1 MNKNLI
7 IYALMMIITAGIAF
21 ALPCSWAGTV
31 TVNGNAANGSIL
43 VPYDNATMAQ
53 ADNYTNPSYMS
64 NPPQGFYTLD
74 VESVST
80 YEIGRAH
87 V

>member
-31 TVNGNAANGSIL
+31 TVNGNA
-43 VPYDNATMAQ
+43 
-53 ADNYTNPSYMS
+53 
-64 NPPQGFYTLD
+64 
-74 VESVST
+74 
-80 YEIGRAH
+80 EIGRAH